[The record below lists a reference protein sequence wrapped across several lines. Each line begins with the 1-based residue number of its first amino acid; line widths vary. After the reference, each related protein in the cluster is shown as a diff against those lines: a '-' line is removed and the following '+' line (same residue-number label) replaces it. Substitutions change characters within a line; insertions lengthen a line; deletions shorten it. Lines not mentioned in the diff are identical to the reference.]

1 MKRKSI
7 KQRVF
12 AAFLAASMVFTMT
25 PMTSFAEEMDTD
37 TVSEETQVQT
47 SDSEAIEALQSRI
60 NALPTVDEFIALAD
74 GTTVEDST
82 LNQAQLDVYNE
93 AQAITEEMDKLT
105 NEEQGQ
111 LDTGKL
117 EALFEYFNGMTEETA
132 LTLGS
137 MVTLSGYAQYI
148 TKAGTYNIKALNV
161 SSTSYSPLIIESTS
175 ESTNITLNIQ
185 GNITVNNT
193 NGGTITITGGKI
205 SGYRALQN
213 SNSYAYIQGG
223 EIGETNQSTAS
234 YIS

>member
-12 AAFLAASMVFTMT
+12 AAFLAA
-25 PMTSFAEEMDTD
+25 
-37 TVSEETQVQT
+37 
-47 SDSEAIEALQSRI
+47 
-60 NALPTVDEFIALAD
+60 
-74 GTTVEDST
+74 
-82 LNQAQLDVYNE
+82 
-93 AQAITEEMDKLT
+93 
-105 NEEQGQ
+105 
-111 LDTGKL
+111 
-117 EALFEYFNGMTEETA
+117 
-132 LTLGS
+132 S

-148 TKAGTYNIKALNV
+148 TKAGTYNIKASNV

-185 GNITVNNT
+185 GNITVNSSKALIYVTSPCNLTINGNGYTIKNSGSANVIHNPGAAKITITGGTLINATTEGPAVNNT